1 MNKRILFVSLAAGLL
16 AGCVSGPKVDNTPVT
31 TPIN

>member
-1 MNKRILFVSLAAGLL
+1 MKTRTMIVALVAAV